1 MNSTPTV
8 YAIDFGTTN
17 SLVCAANAE
26 RTWAPLPIDPSAA
39 DPTIFRSLVFFAD
52 KGARVACGQAAL
64 SACLESGMRGR
75 LIRSLKRFL
84 PAQTFTETR
93 IGTRRYSLEE
103 LIAIVLRTLRERADA
118 ELSASVRSVVLGRP
132 VRFSDDPECDALAA
146 VRLERA
152 ARLAG
157 FEQVELCEEPVA
169 AALDCAEQER
179 RSELCAVLD
188 LGGGTSDFTIARLGG
203 GRSEVLAIGGIAV
216 AGDALD
222 GALMRERISPY
233 FGSTVRYRMP
243 FGGNVLTFPKPL
255 LEKMC
260 SPAEL
265 SLLDRREV
273 LEFLRSIRGFSLS
286 DEDREC
292 MDRLLCLVEDRLGFQ
307 IFEAIDQTKRALSSA
322 DTARLHFDYPGIG
335 LDEHVTR
342 PEFESAAARPIES
355 ILERIEDTLSRAGI
369 AFEDLDR
376 VYFTGG
382 TARVPA
388 IGNAI
393 RTRVDPDKIQHSHL
407 RRKSGLQPLPISISG
422 GCRSAR
428 RRDALELAPGLP
440 RGSRAILTRDG
451 LSRAAL

>member
-1 MNSTPTV
+1 MHSTPTV

-26 RTWAPLPIDPSAA
+26 RTWAPLSIDPGAS
-39 DPTIFRSLVFFAD
+39 DPSIFRSLLFFPD
-52 KGARVACGQAAL
+52 DNPSIACGQAAL
-64 SACLESGMRGR
+64 SACADSGMRGR

-93 IGTRRYSLEE
+93 IGTRRYALEE
-103 LIAIVLRTLRERADA
+103 LVAILLRTLRERADA
-118 ELSASVRSVVLGRP
+118 ALSTQVRAVVLGRP

-146 VRLERA
+146 ARLERA

-157 FEQVELCEEPVA
+157 FDHVELCEEPVA
-169 AALDCAEQER
+169 AALDCAEQQNS
-179 RSELCAVLD
+179 SELCAVLD
-188 LGGGTSDFTIARLGG
+188 LGGGTSDFTIARLGA
-203 GRSEVLAIGGIAV
+203 GRSDVLAIGGIAI

-222 GALMRERISPY
+222 GSLMRERVSPY

-273 LEFLRSIRGFSLS
+273 LEFLRSIRVFSLS
-286 DEDREC
+286 EEDRER

-307 IFEAIDQTKRALSSA
+307 IFEVIDQTKRALSASLSA
-322 DTARLHFDYPGIG
+322 PLHFDYPGIE
-335 LDEHVTR
+335 LDEVVTR
-342 PEFESAAARPIES
+342 SEFEAAASRPIQS
-355 ILERIEDTLSRAGI
+355 ILERLEQTLERAGVG
-369 AFEDLDR
+369 FEQLDR

-388 IGNAI
+388 IVQAVSA
-393 RTRVDPDKIQHSHL
+393 RVHPDRIQHVRTFHAVVQ
-407 RRKSGLQPLPISISG
+407 GLAE
-422 GCRSAR
+422 RAR
-428 RRDALELAPGLP
+428 QIATELAH
-440 RGSRAILTRDG
+440 
-451 LSRAAL
+451 